1 MASIPTSYLSMSEA
15 ELYQELG
22 DALAGGHAAPTD
34 TEEVERRGYEYFQG
48 ALPQIRAIVCGSQI
62 IESFIKKDDVFA
74 VAGTIAEILSGHFQ
88 LPRAT
93 ATLAM
98 LTARMGLR
106 ALCPAVNA

>member
-1 MASIPTSYLSMSEA
+1 MASIPTTYLGMSDA
-15 ELYQELG
+15 ELYRELG

-34 TEEVERRGYEYFQG
+34 PEEVERRGYEYFQT
-48 ALPQIRAIVCGSQI
+48 ALPQIRAVVCGSKM

-74 VAGTIAEILSGHFQ
+74 VAGAIAEIISGHFQ

-98 LTARMGLR
+98 LAARMGLR
-106 ALCPAVNA
+106 ALCPAVGA